1 MATSSIHTI
10 TVTAT
15 NLIKSSLRAIGA
27 IATSETP
34 SSAET
39 EDAIES
45 LNYLIKSMEGPPNF
59 LHPGMRMW
67 QRESGLLTL
76 VADQSTYSLKP
87 ASLVFTSGGTY
98 TVSPGDTITGATSG
112 ATAIV
117 EKVTLTG
124 GTWAGGDAA
133 GTLSV
138 YGQSGTFEAE
148 NLNVGSNSN
157 VATIAADASGPDL
170 DIQIPLE
177 ILTAVLR
184 HTTSNSDTPMTVMN
198 LEQYQAIGNKS
209 STVTPTALYYEKR
222 LDEGKIYL
230 DGKVSTSAASAYK
243 ISFVY
248 RQPIEIIDAQG
259 DEFDIETNYSRALK
273 WALAKE
279 LSPEYGKPISRD
291 IKDLAAE
298 SLALAQTFQPE
309 DGDYHFEPG
318 RDE

>member
-10 TVTAT
+10 TVTAIK
-15 NLIKSSLRAIGA
+15 LIKGSLRAIGA
-27 IATSETP
+27 IATGETP
-34 SSAET
+34 AAQEIT
-39 EDAIES
+39 DAMES
-45 LNYLIKSMEGPPNF
+45 LNYLIKNMEGPPNF
-59 LHPGMRMW
+59 IQPGMRMW

-76 VADQSTYSLKP
+76 VSTQSEYSLKP
-87 ASLVFTSGGTY
+87 ASLAFTSGGTY
-98 TVSPGDTITGATSG
+98 TVSPGDTITGATG
-112 ATAIV
+112 AATAIV
-117 EKVTLTG
+117 EKVTLSS

-170 DIQIPLE
+170 DIQIPVE
-177 ILTAVLR
+177 IITAVLR
-184 HTTSNSDTPMTVMN
+184 HTTSNSDTPMRIMD

-209 STVTPTALYYEKR
+209 SSVTPTALYYEKQ

-230 DGKVSTSAASAYK
+230 DGKVSAAAAAAYK

-248 RQPIEIIDAQG
+248 RQPLEIVDAQA
-259 DEFDIETNYSRALK
+259 DEFDIEPSYYRALK
-273 WALAKE
+273 FALAKE
-279 LSPEYGKPISRD
+279 LSPEYGKPITPDVR
-291 IKDLAAE
+291 DLAAE
-298 SLALAQTFQPE
+298 SMALAQTFQPE